1 MRGFADREGKN
12 RKGRV
17 RSSVL
22 EGFYAE
28 YHRCLKS
35 GRTSYVKIGQKKLRK
50 KVKIVQTFF
59 VGHAIII
66 TVKTPQYII

>member
-1 MRGFADREGKN
+1 MLKLVKKN
-12 RKGRV
+12 Y
-17 RSSVL
+17 
-22 EGFYAE
+22 E
-28 YHRCLKS
+28 
-35 GRTSYVKIGQKKLRK
+35 K